1 LKRGKRKEAQQRIE
15 TRINEQIR
23 SRELRVIGASGDNLG
38 VISLKEALQHAKDAG
53 LDLVEIA
60 GNAIPPVAK
69 ITDYGRHV
77 YDQKKKARDAKAN
90 ARTTETKSVQIKIG
104 TGEND
109 MMMKAKRAAEWLDE
123 GHRVKVELFL
133 KGRYKFMDEALLKKH
148 LEKFLLIIPY
158 AYRIAD
164 DIKKD
169 PKGFAAVIE
178 RDGSAG
184 KKPKTQQQSYENKQV
199 IHEANKSNQEG

>member
-1 LKRGKRKEAQQRIE
+1 LKRGKRKDAQQRDQ

-23 SRELRVIGASGDNLG
+23 ARELRVIGSEGENLG
-38 VISLKEALQHAKDAG
+38 VLSAKDALLKAREVG

-60 GNAIPPVAK
+60 ANATPPVAR
-69 ITDYGRHV
+69 ITDYGRYV
-77 YDQKKKARDAKAN
+77 YEMKKKARAVKIN
-90 ARTTETKSVQIKIG
+90 ARSTETKSVQIKVG
-104 TGEND
+104 TGEHD
-109 MMMKAKRAAEWLDE
+109 VMLKARRAAEWLEE

-133 KGRYKFMDEALLKKH
+133 KGRYKFMDETLLKKH
-148 LEKFLLIIPY
+148 LEKFLLVIPY

-178 RDGSAG
+178 RDSA
-184 KKPKTQQQSYENKQV
+184 KKPKPMEEKKAEPKEEN
-199 IHEANKSNQEG
+199 HENQ